1 MVYKS
6 KKFNFLKTIILVR
19 HAKSSW
25 DDFSLKDEERP
36 LTDRGKKNAPEMA
49 KRLMKKKIPLDAILS
64 SPAKR
69 AKSTAEYFAKE
80 YDIPKKK
87 IKLVPELYMASNDA
101 FIKTIRNAPEKADS
115 IALFSHNNG
124 ITQFA
129 NTLSETRIDHMPT
142 CSVFAVNVDIES
154 WTDFEPGKT
163 QFYFFDYPKSL

>member
-1 MVYKS
+1 
-6 KKFNFLKTIILVR
+6 LKTIILVR

-25 DDFSLKDEERP
+25 DNFSLKDEDRP

-49 KRLMKKKIPLDAILS
+49 KRLLKKKVPIDVILS

-69 AKSTAEYFAKE
+69 AKSTAEYFAAE

-87 IKLVPELYMASNDA
+87 IILIPELYMASNEA
-101 FIKTIRNAPEKADS
+101 FVKTIRNAPGKADS

-129 NTLSETRIDHMPT
+129 NELSETRIDHMPT
-142 CSVFAVNVDIES
+142 CSVFAVKVDIKD
-154 WTDFEPGKT
+154 WADFQPGKT
-163 QFYFFDYPKSL
+163 EFYLFDYPKSL

>member
-1 MVYKS
+1 M
-6 KKFNFLKTIILVR
+6 KTIILVR

-49 KRLMKKKIPLDAILS
+49 RRLLKKKVPIDAILS

-69 AKSTAEYFAKE
+69 AKSTAEYFASE
-80 YDIPKKK
+80 YEIPKKK
-87 IKLVPELYMASNDA
+87 IFLIPELYMATNEA
-101 FIKTIRNAPEKADS
+101 FISTIRNAPEKANS

-129 NTLSETRIDHMPT
+129 NTLSETKIDHMPT
-142 CSVFAVNVDIES
+142 CSVYAVKADISSWES
-154 WTDFEPGKT
+154 FEPGKT
-163 QFYFFDYPKSL
+163 EFYFFDYPKSL

>member
-1 MVYKS
+1 M
-6 KKFNFLKTIILVR
+6 KTIILVR

-49 KRLMKKKIPLDAILS
+49 KRLLKKKVPIDVILS

-69 AKSTAEYFAKE
+69 AKSTAEYFASE

-87 IKLVPELYMASNDA
+87 IILIPELYMASNVA
-101 FIKTIRNAPEKADS
+101 FVKTIRNAPGKADS

-129 NTLSETRIDHMPT
+129 NELSETKIDHMPT
-142 CSVFAVNVDIES
+142 CSVFAVKVDIKD
-154 WTDFEPGKT
+154 WADFQPGKT
-163 QFYFFDYPKSL
+163 EFYFFDYPKSL

>member
-1 MVYKS
+1 M
-6 KKFNFLKTIILVR
+6 KTIILVR

-36 LTDRGKKNAPEMA
+36 LTDRGKKNAPDMA
-49 KRLMKKKIPLDAILS
+49 KRLLKKKIPIDAILS

-87 IKLVPELYMASNDA
+87 IYLIPELYMASNEA
-101 FIKTIRNAPEKADS
+101 FVKTIRNAPEKADS

-129 NTLSETRIDHMPT
+129 NALSETRIDHMPT
-142 CSVFAVNVDIES
+142 CSVFAVKADIDS
-154 WTDFEPGKT
+154 WQQFEPGKNE
-163 QFYFFDYPKSL
+163 FYFFDYPKSL

>member
-1 MVYKS
+1 M
-6 KKFNFLKTIILVR
+6 KTIILVR

-36 LTDRGKKNAPEMA
+36 LTDRGKKNAPDMA
-49 KRLMKKKIPLDAILS
+49 KRLLKRKIPIDAILS

-69 AKSTAEYFAKE
+69 AKSTADFFAKE

-87 IKLVPELYMASNDA
+87 IYLIPELYMASNEA
-101 FIKTIRNAPEKADS
+101 FVKTIRNAPDKADS

-142 CSVFAVNVDIES
+142 CSVFAVKADIDS
-154 WTDFEPGKT
+154 WDQFEPGKNE
-163 QFYFFDYPKSL
+163 FYFFDYPKSL

>member
-1 MVYKS
+1 M
-6 KKFNFLKTIILVR
+6 LKTIILVR

-25 DDFSLKDEERP
+25 DDFSIKDEDRP

-49 KRLMKKKIPLDAILS
+49 RRLLKKKIHIDTLLS

-87 IKLVPELYMASNDA
+87 IILIPELYMASSDA
-101 FIKTIRNAPEKADS
+101 FVRTIRNAPEKADS
-115 IALFSHNNG
+115 IALFSHNEG

-129 NTLSETRIDHMPT
+129 NSLSEARIDNMPT
-142 CSVFAVNVDIES
+142 CSVFAVKVDINS
-154 WTDFEPGKT
+154 WNEFETGKT
-163 QFYFFDYPKSL
+163 EFYFFDYPKSL